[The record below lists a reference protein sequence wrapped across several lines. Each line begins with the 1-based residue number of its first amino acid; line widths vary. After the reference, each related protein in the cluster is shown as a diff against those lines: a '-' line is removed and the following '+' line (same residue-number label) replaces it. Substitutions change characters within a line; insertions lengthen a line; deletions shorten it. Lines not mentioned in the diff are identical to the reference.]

1 MNQQSVF
8 LLLGANLGERE
19 ATLAKATDLI
29 SERIAPVM
37 LQSHLYET
45 APWGVTDQPA
55 FLNQVISI
63 ETILTPEELLSQ
75 TLEIE
80 KQLGRERRLRWGA
93 RVIDI
98 DMLYYSDQ
106 ILDTENLHLPHP
118 RLHQRRFTLV
128 PLAEIAPDFLHPVLH
143 KTNQEL
149 LNECTDDSQVSV
161 FD

>member
-1 MNQQSVF
+1 MNEYSVF

-19 ATLAKATDLI
+19 VMLAKAAQLI
-29 SERIAPVM
+29 ATQIAPITA
-37 LQSHLYET
+37 QSHLYET
-45 APWGVTDQPA
+45 APWGVIDQPA
-55 FLNQVISI
+55 FLNQVL
-63 ETILTPEELLSQ
+63 EVKTVLLPEEVLSK

-80 KQLGRERRLRWGA
+80 KRLGRERRMRWGA

-98 DMLYYSDQ
+98 DMLYFADV
-106 ILDTENLHLPHP
+106 ILETEALHLPHP

-128 PLAEIAPDFLHPVLH
+128 PLAEIAPDFVHPVLQ

-161 FD
+161 CE